1 MSEEKKTQK
10 DELSVEELE
19 AQTVEALPER
29 EEMTLINVNVAVP
42 VNPIVTDSILSED
55 SAATD
60 DAATQSVNIIQADS

>member
-19 AQTVEALPER
+19 AQTVDALPER
-29 EEMTLINVNVAVP
+29 EEMTLIDVNVAVP
-42 VNPIVTDSILSED
+42 VNPIVTHNILSEG